1 MPKPRRPFV
10 PEQRWTVE
18 VAREAL
24 AAQQRSGLSVHA
36 YARREGL
43 DPQRL
48 YFWRRRLGDSRAG
61 GNVGRVQFVEVHAGA
76 GRQVEVLLRS
86 ERVLRVS
93 EGIEPEVL
101 RRLCEA
107 LEQPSC

>member
-1 MPKPRRPFV
+1 MPKPRRQFAS
-10 PEQRWTVE
+10 EQRWTAE
-18 VAREAL
+18 AARDAL
-24 AAQQRSGLSVHA
+24 AAQQRSGLSV
-36 YARREGL
+36 YAFACREGL

-48 YFWRRRLGDSRAG
+48 YFWRRRLGGSGA
-61 GNVGRVQFVEVHAGA
+61 VGDVARVQFVEVHPGA

-93 EGIEPEVL
+93 EGIDADVL

-107 LEQPSC
+107 LEPAC

>member
-1 MPKPRRPFV
+1 MPKRRKFGT
-10 PEQRWTVE
+10 EQRWTVE
-18 VAREAL
+18 AAREVL
-24 AAQQRSGLSVHA
+24 AAQRSSDLSVHA
-36 YARREGL
+36 FAHREGL

-48 YFWRRRLGDSRAG
+48 YFWRRRLGGKTAHG
-61 GNVGRVQFVEVHAGA
+61 EAARVQFVEVHPGA

-86 ERVLRVS
+86 ERVLRVC

-107 LEQPSC
+107 LEQSSC